1 MLVRVFCGSK
11 PQNPPVDQ
19 SLLDDIARVATAL
32 QRASCRR
39 LFPGDADPEGL
50 LAILARGDTTF
61 GSIRRGDLGAPQG
74 GLVPAAVTR
83 GITGTRLFLPS
94 RVGATLIRQS
104 AWVGANITINNNAQA
119 PGQVG
124 YRDYLGVGASD
135 PVYRAITL
143 IHELGHAASIIYG
156 TDALRVLWDENNPTQ
171 SRANSQLVYDNC
183 FRPE

>member
-1 MLVRVFCGSK
+1 ML
-11 PQNPPVDQ
+11 
-19 SLLDDIARVATAL
+19 
-32 QRASCRR
+32 
-39 LFPGDADPEGL
+39 E
-50 LAILARGDTTF
+50 ILARGDTKF
-61 GSIRRGDLGAPQG
+61 GSITKGDLGGPQG
-74 GLVPAAVTR
+74 GRVDAAVTT
-83 GITGTRLFLPS
+83 GITGSKLFFPS
-94 RVGATLIRQS
+94 RIGATPIVQS